1 MATHRM
7 WRWVVALILIAGC
20 GKRERDDARA
30 PEVTSSVSAQSAA
43 EITAFCGDC
52 HSLPLPTSF
61 PRARWAHEVRQGYDF
76 YLESGRDDLIRPL
89 ERDAIA
95 FFASRSPESLPI
107 SPAFEQAVS
116 PTAVRFVPFA
126 LPGGVFDQPD
136 PAIADLLWRPQQR
149 DFLASD
155 MRSGKIFRLD
165 VGTEKPAVEVFGHSD
180 HPCRLAPWPL
190 SEGTFLVGDL
200 GSFLPADHAKG
211 SVRLVSR
218 DGKDASTLLQEGL
231 ARVVEAQ
238 PFDANDDG
246 RIDVVVAEFGWRQ
259 SGALRLLLASPDGT
273 YRNTILDE
281 RHGAVAVRVADL
293 DGDGR
298 RDLIAA
304 FGQEHE
310 TIDVYWNDG
319 PGMLTHQTI
328 LTLPDPSWGS
338 SGFELVDI
346 NGDGRLDVLH
356 ANGDT
361 LDSGLAKPY
370 HGIRLLR
377 NSGDRSFEVAEVG
390 QMVGACQ
397 ASAADVDL
405 DGDID
410 IVVCALFQ
418 DAKEAPPGS
427 FDAIAWFEQDEK
439 GNFRRHSV
447 LRDTCEH
454 VAFELADFDGDG
466 RTDIVAGVWGG
477 EETGRVRPMIV
488 ALRNVLATD

>member
-1 MATHRM
+1 M
-7 WRWVVALILIAGC
+7 WRWVIAMILIAGC
-20 GKRERDDARA
+20 GKRESDDTRVSV
-30 PEVTSSVSAQSAA
+30 VTSPVSAESAA

-89 ERDAIA
+89 ERDAIE

-107 SPAFEQAVS
+107 SPASEQEVS

-126 LPGGVFDQPD
+126 LPADVFDQPD
-136 PAIADLLWRPQQR
+136 PAISHLLWRPLQR

-155 MRSGKIFRLD
+155 MRSGKIFRID
-165 VGTEKPAVEVFGHSD
+165 VGTKNPAVEVFGQGD

-190 SEGTFLVGDL
+190 SEGTFLLGDL

-218 DGKDASTLLQEGL
+218 DGEDASPLLQEGL

-238 PFDANDDG
+238 PFDADDDG
-246 RIDVVVAEFGWRQ
+246 RIDLVVAEFGWRQ

-298 RDLIAA
+298 CELIAA

-328 LTLPDPSWGS
+328 LKLPDPSWGS
-338 SGFELVDI
+338 SGFELFDI
-346 NGDGRLDVLH
+346 DGDGWLDVLH

-377 NSGDRSFEVAEVG
+377 NRRDRSFEVAEVG

-397 ASAADVDL
+397 ASAADIDL

-410 IVVCALFQ
+410 IVACALFQ
-418 DAKEAPPGS
+418 DAKAAPPGS
-427 FDAIAWFEQDEK
+427 FDAIAWFEQDAN
-439 GNFRRHSV
+439 GNFTRHSI
-447 LRDTCEH
+447 LRDSCEH
-454 VAFELADFDGDG
+454 AAFGLADIDGDG
-466 RTDIVAGVWGG
+466 RTDIVAGVWVG
-477 EETGRVRPMIV
+477 EEAGRIRPMIV
-488 ALRNVLATD
+488 PLRNVLVTD